1 MKRILETLLH
11 QRRRTTRSMR
21 PCDRCVLCG
30 RATDVSTA
38 LPIDRRD
45 HYIEGCGQLCRNC
58 WKKLY
63 GK

>member
-11 QRRRTTRSMR
+11 QGHRANPSKG
-21 PCDRCVLCG
+21 PYERCVLCG
-30 RATDVSTA
+30 RETDVPTD

>member
-30 RATDVSTA
+30 RATDVSAA

-45 HYIEGCGQLCRNC
+45 HYVEGCGQLCRSC